1 MCKII
6 EAFCNIEN
14 IYPIN
19 YTCNGCIHLD
29 TCNTVSKYII
39 EKDNFNNESNKH
51 KENIDSLIIR
61 DTINVKEINIDKLN
75 K

>member
-6 EAFCNIEN
+6 EAFCDIEN

-39 EKDNFNNESNKH
+39 EEDNFNKKNNENKKN
-51 KENIDSLIIR
+51 KEYEEECK
-61 DTINVKEINIDKLN
+61 TI
-75 K
+75 

>member
-6 EAFCNIEN
+6 EAFCDIEN

-19 YTCNGCIHLD
+19 YTCNG
-29 TCNTVSKYII
+29 
-39 EKDNFNNESNKH
+39 
-51 KENIDSLIIR
+51 LI
-61 DTINVKEINIDKLN
+61 NSSVKIKQNYTKIK